1 MSVDIIIFLPLETI
15 TTLAW
20 REGFEPSIPISRYTP
35 LAGERIQPSSATST
49 YWSSRLGSNQKKHI
63 RSVLVYLI
71 SLRKDMIC
79 GKVADGTSASCYGI
93 YPTHIKWCGCRD
105 SNPRPSD

>member
-15 TTLAW
+15 TSLAW

-49 YWSSRLGSNQKKHI
+49 SSQYFQ
-63 RSVLVYLI
+63 VLE
-71 SLRKDMIC
+71 
-79 GKVADGTSASCYGI
+79 
-93 YPTHIKWCGCRD
+93 IKPGYFILA
-105 SNPRPSD
+105 